1 MNMFKIFD
9 FEFYALIYQKK
20 EEKEEWRG
28 KIYDQDNCFCISC
41 LFFIEICFYLLIQLV
56 THVLNFD
63 ILSQFLGN
71 VHIFINLF
79 IFVIL

>member
-41 LFFIEICFYLLIQLV
+41 LFFIENMLLS
-56 THVLNFD
+56 TY
-63 ILSQFLGN
+63 STGN
-71 VHIFINLF
+71 TRTKF
-79 IFVIL
+79 